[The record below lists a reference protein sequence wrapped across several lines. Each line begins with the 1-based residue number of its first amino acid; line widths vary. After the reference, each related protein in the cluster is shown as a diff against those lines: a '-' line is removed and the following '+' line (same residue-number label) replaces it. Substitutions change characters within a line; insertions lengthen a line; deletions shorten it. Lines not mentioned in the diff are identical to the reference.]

1 MKNLK
6 TLKNRV
12 RVVKNTK
19 QITRALQMVSVSKM
33 QKAQQMLANVKAY
46 SDAILEI
53 MREAGAVFGA
63 AEADEN
69 RIYFEPKNTRAPAL
83 VVVFA
88 PTRGF
93 CGALV
98 SSLQSFVYNF
108 IKDPNYRGRSGL
120 RAVGLQRKSRYILES
135 LDDDIVDAIF
145 EDPLD
150 DVTQGGLEAEYTY
163 IIDKYKEGKYSKI
176 FLIYPEF
183 LSVFSYKPKAEL
195 ILPLSADILAKERKE
210 DVNNKVF
217 SVEPTPDEF
226 FNAAIKRYLI
236 NRIMFAALNTKA
248 SEFSART
255 LAMKSATENAERLE
269 QELQLEFNK
278 VRQESIT
285 NELLDIV
292 GALPKK

>member
-6 TLKNRV
+6 TLKTRV
-12 RVVKNTK
+12 RVVRNTK

-33 QKAQQMLANVKAY
+33 QKAQQILANIQAY
-46 SDAILEI
+46 SDAIFEI
-53 MREAGAVFGA
+53 MHEVAVAFGA

-69 RIYFEPKNTRAPAL
+69 RIYFEPKNASVPAL
-83 VVVFA
+83 VVIFA

-98 SSLQSFVYNF
+98 SSLQSFIYKFVKAPSYKGEVGF
-108 IKDPNYRGRSGL
+108 

-150 DVTQGGLEAEYTY
+150 DVTQGGLEAEYSY
-163 IIDKYKEGKYSKI
+163 IIDSYKEGKYSKI

-183 LSVFSYKPKAEL
+183 INVFSYKPKAEL
-195 ILPLSADILAKERKE
+195 ILPLSTERLGGE
-210 DVNNKVF
+210 QGDVDVSRIF

-236 NRIMFAALNTKA
+236 NRMMFAALNTKA